1 MEKLHKENFV
11 EKTKKE
17 NIDKIKKD
25 SNKIDN
31 EIFKK
36 SEIKDSKN
44 KFFEIKDILIIFL
57 SILSFYFYIKSFKG
71 CDGTQSYCL
80 VTLSPS
86 FFYLLGIYILI
97 SSVITLYIIYQTLIQ
112 EISFFHSI
120 YYFPILIYLL
130 YFIDD
135 GSDLSHHGSYNKM
148 IFYVLFCSFTILFLI
163 FCLIKYI
170 YFKYKIIFTS
180 LILSCIWII
189 IYINIKIRK
198 NCDTWNEGLF
208 GMRIEN
214 NKNFDKCKIIQ
225 PKKCS
230 INLIDGIFDVSRI
243 LNEDCSNFRGGEKEE
258 LLKYISPLLKNYNF
272 FGYPITTN
280 YTWLNQ
286 SHFDRFFNNV
296 MADIIPLYKEEI
308 IKYNKINSLNKPE
321 VTLKFDSITKMGEIN
336 IEINKNEKLSKERKK
351 IYESLPTKEKPKYKN
366 ILFLY
371 IDAISRP
378 EFIRSMK
385 ETQKFIYN
393 KYSNNSSK
401 YSFYQMLKYHN
412 FIFFTQQNVNPMF
425 FGESMFNSNGTSIL
439 KLVKK
444 KGYITAQA
452 NNICTRQ
459 LYDIE
464 DNYTQNIQYENFDH
478 ENIALFCDP
487 NYYNPENRFTP
498 YMGPYSIRR
507 RCLYGKDTF
516 EYVLDYGKKF
526 WESYSDNN
534 KFLRLSFQDAHE
546 GTLEVVKYLDKKLAE
561 FLNYFENKNYLED
574 TAIFF
579 VSDHGNNMIG
589 FYNILQ
595 VEDYVLEKTLGTWF
609 MILPKKRNIYEK
621 NLENNQQRLVT
632 PYDIYDTLLD
642 IFGYQ
647 IKDKVYSKKGKS
659 VFDEINGLER
669 NCDYYKQDL
678 LPLWCRCED
687 F

>member
-1 MEKLHKENFV
+1 MEKLEKEI
-11 EKTKKE
+11 T
-17 NIDKIKKD
+17 KIKKNGIKNND
-25 SNKIDN
+25 SPKY
-31 EIFKK
+31 KK
-36 SEIKDSKN
+36 TEKNDFTEKKEIKYEQKSKFN
-44 KFFEIKDILIIFL
+44 KKDIFIIL
-57 SILSFYFYIKSFKG
+57 LSFISFYYYIKSFKG

-86 FFYLLGIYILI
+86 FFYLLGVYIIITSL
-97 SSVITLYIIYQTLIQ
+97 ITLYIVYQILKRG
-112 EISFFHSI
+112 ISPFHLI
-120 YYFPILIYLL
+120 YYIPILIYLL
-130 YFIDD
+130 YFVDN

-148 IFYVLFCSFTILFLI
+148 IFYVLFCSFVIIFLI

-170 YFKYKIIFTS
+170 YYKYRIIFISLTLS
-180 LILSCIWII
+180 LIWIM
-189 IYINIKIRK
+189 IYTNIKIRK
-198 NCDTWNEGLF
+198 NCDIWYDGLN
-208 GMRIEN
+208 GLRLEN
-214 NKNFDKCKIIQ
+214 NQNFDKCKIVQ
-225 PKKCS
+225 PKKCW

-243 LNEDCSNFRGGEKEE
+243 LKEDCNNFRGGEKAE
-258 LLKYISPLLKNYNF
+258 LLKYISPILNNSNY

-280 YTWLNQ
+280 YTWLDQ

-296 MADIIPLYKEEI
+296 MADIISIDKPEFNEITKE
-308 IKYNKINSLNKPE
+308 NKPE
-321 VTLKFDSITKMGEIN
+321 ITLKFDPITQMGKID
-336 IEINKNEKLSKERKK
+336 IQINKNIELSKQRNKL
-351 IYESLPTKEKPKYKN
+351 YESLPKKEKPKYSN

-385 ETQKFIYN
+385 ETQKFISKYYN
-393 KYSNNSSK
+393 STK
-401 YSFYQMLKYHN
+401 YSFYQMLKYQN

-439 KLVKK
+439 KSIKK
-444 KGYITAQA
+444 KGFITAQA

-464 DNYTQNIQYENFDH
+464 DNFTQNISYDNFDH
-478 ENIALFCDP
+478 ENIAMFCDP

-516 EYVLDYGKKF
+516 EYVLEYGEKF
-526 WESYSDNN
+526 WETYINDH

-546 GTLEVVKYLDKKLAE
+546 GTLEVVKYLDVKLAK
-561 FLNYFENKNYLED
+561 FLENFEKKKYLDD

-609 MILPKKRNIYEK
+609 MILPKKNNVNEK
-621 NLENNQQRLVT
+621 NLEINQQRLVT
-632 PYDIYDTLLD
+632 PYDIHDTLLD
-642 IFGYQ
+642 MFGYRFE
-647 IKDKVYSKKGKS
+647 DKVYSRKGKS
-659 VFDEINGLER
+659 IFYEINGLER
-669 NCDYYKQDL
+669 DCKYYSQDI
-678 LPLWCRCED
+678 LPIWCRCVD